1 MTYSDLHYERIDLD
15 KSKTELANMISD
27 FNGSDNAENQIS
39 IIKKIDSFSRDYMT
53 YQAMASLNFSRD
65 IHSQKAKEEKEYYD
79 SISPEM
85 REVYDRFDKAIH
97 ESKFKEEIIRE
108 YGDTFTKQ
116 IEVSL
121 KTFDP
126 KIKEMLREEIKLKND
141 YTTLTASAKINFE
154 GKDYNLAGLGPFHS
168 DVNRSVRKK
177 SYEARFEW
185 FNETM
190 FSMRFI

>member
-79 SISPEM
+79 SISPE
-85 REVYDRFDKAIH
+85 
-97 ESKFKEEIIRE
+97 
-108 YGDTFTKQ
+108 
-116 IEVSL
+116 
-121 KTFDP
+121 
-126 KIKEMLREEIKLKND
+126 
-141 YTTLTASAKINFE
+141 
-154 GKDYNLAGLGPFHS
+154 
-168 DVNRSVRKK
+168 
-177 SYEARFEW
+177 
-185 FNETM
+185 
-190 FSMRFI
+190 FIV

>member
-1 MTYSDLHYERIDLD
+1 MTYSDLHYERIDLG

-27 FNGSDNAENQIS
+27 FKGSDNAENQIS

-65 IHSQKAKEEKEYYD
+65 IHNQKAKEEKEYYD
-79 SISPEM
+79 SISPEL

-168 DVNRSVRKK
+168 DTNRSVRKK
-177 SYEARFEW
+177 SCIFLL
-185 FNETM
+185 
-190 FSMRFI
+190 FIYLHHSSSIK